1 MQGWIHFTTAKPVTF
16 LLSTF
21 LGTSSAVNFSF
32 AQWPNLSKQ
41 FSMILSSWD
50 NSNTL
55 SNCQALWLL
64 MEGPFIS
71 HKRSAWWR
79 RGEQRNRPTEVW
91 FSSCWRTERK
101 SQPKHFPETSTSLA
115 LKPSLSES
123 YTCKIWQSTFNFP
136 NLEQSLSCSQLR
148 AKSDYLWCEFFP
160 SFMDHRCRL
169 FSELL
174 PKKKEKGIQ
183 YNNTSNMI
191 ERVCANFFYLPLLL
205 PFFPRILP
213 SLISWTKFIDPQAT
227 G

>member
-64 MEGPFIS
+64 MEGPFVS

-136 NLEQSLSCSQLR
+136 NSEQNQIT
-148 AKSDYLWCEFFP
+148 SDVNSFPVSWIIGVGYFQNCYQRRKRKEFNIITLVTWSNGSVQTFSTCPSSFP
-160 SFMDHRCRL
+160 SSHASSPPWFP
-169 FSELL
+169 EQNLL
-174 PKKKEKGIQ
+174 IPK
-183 YNNTSNMI
+183 
-191 ERVCANFFYLPLLL
+191 
-205 PFFPRILP
+205 
-213 SLISWTKFIDPQAT
+213 PQARYW
-227 G
+227 GQGG